1 MNDDDL
7 KSLLRDAEAGIER
20 PNLAPGDL
28 AGRVRG
34 LDRRRRRRTRMF
46 LAAAPLTVL
55 GALFVAWSL
64 WPKPASVKLDE
75 RVASVAVD
83 TSEIVRLEA
92 EAEFHKRVARQMIAG
107 LNRDRALERARDV
120 LAKGN
125 PLDDVREQID
135 VVAYRMVQRA
145 DALRTQMDPPAEAIR
160 IYRDVER
167 LFPATYSAELA
178 RMRLSQLGLSEGE
191 T

>member
-1 MNDDDL
+1 MNDDEL

-34 LDRRRRRRTRMF
+34 LDRRRRRRTRM
-46 LAAAPLTVL
+46 LLGAAPLTVL
-55 GALFVAWSL
+55 GALFVGWSL
-64 WPKPASVKLDE
+64 WPKLASVKLDE

-83 TSEIVRLEA
+83 YGEIERLQA
-92 EAEFHKRVARQMIAG
+92 EAEFHERMAREMIAG
-107 LNRDRALERARDV
+107 QQRGRAWEAAQEALTNND
-120 LAKGN
+120 

-145 DALRTQMDPPAEAIR
+145 DALRTGMDPPAEAIR
-160 IYRDVER
+160 VYREVDR
-167 LFPATYSAELA
+167 LFPDTHSAELA
-178 RMRLSQLGLSEGE
+178 RMRLSELGTSRGE